1 MSNLAATNPKRLARS
16 VSSLSGVGDRRAER
30 LAQAGIATVED
41 LLHYYPRRYLDRS
54 TINRIETLQPDMHA
68 TIVGRIESC
77 GIKKGRRSRFIAN
90 VFDGSGYVECVW
102 FAQPKMWQRVF
113 KPDELIA
120 FHGKISWYG
129 GPQMVHPEYDKL
141 PDEAAL
147 ENRNLLNTG
156 IIIPLYPSSEAL
168 KQVNLDSRGFRKIVK
183 VGLDNFLKDVPETL
197 SPDIL
202 RRMNLI
208 SLPEALRQIHFPADF
223 EQLDRAIYRLKFQEL
238 FFLELLLAFRKQ
250 RMKLEKPGIVFE
262 QVGEKTKAVL
272 EKLPFELT
280 GAQKRVLKEIRG
292 DMRRPYVMN
301 RLIQGDVG
309 SGKTIVALISML
321 IAVENGYQ
329 AALMAP
335 TEILAEQH
343 YLNMHRILEG
353 LDCRVEILLGSQTA
367 AQRRKIHPAIASG
380 EVDIV
385 IGTHALI
392 QDGVDFAKLG
402 LAIVDEQH
410 RFGVMQRARLR
421 EKGLNPDVMV
431 MTATPIPRTLSL
443 TLYGDLDVSIIDE
456 LPPGRKPVL
465 TVWRNEIKLPEI
477 YEFVKKQAAAGH
489 QVYIVF
495 PLVEES
501 EKIDLR
507 AASESYEKMAAETF
521 VDFSVGLLH
530 GRMKS
535 DEKERV
541 MDAFKNGDIQ
551 ILVSTTVIEVG
562 VDVPNATVMVVE
574 HAERFGLTQLH
585 QLRGRVGRGSE
596 KSYCI
601 LVASP
606 PLSDDGRK
614 RLETMA
620 ETNDGFKI
628 SEVDLEIRGPGEFF
642 GTRQHGLPELKMA
655 DILVD
660 QELLQIARQE
670 AFDLVKRD
678 AQLLAPDVAPIR
690 RHFQKKY
697 QQKFELVTIG

>member
-1 MSNLAATNPKRLARS
+1 MKFLT
-16 VSSLSGVGDRRAER
+16 GVGEKRADR

-54 TINRIETLQPDMHA
+54 TINRIDTLQPGMHA

-77 GIKKGRRSRFIAN
+77 GIKKGRRSRFIAHI
-90 VFDGSGYVECVW
+90 FDDSAYLECVW
-102 FAQPKMWQRVF
+102 FHQAHMWQRVF
-113 KPDELIA
+113 KPGELVA
-120 FHGKISWYG
+120 FHGKVSWYG
-129 GPQMVHPEYDKL
+129 GPQMVHPDYDKL
-141 PDEAAL
+141 PDEAAGG
-147 ENRNLLNTG
+147 NSNLLNTG

-168 KQVNLDSRGFRKIVK
+168 KQVGLDSRGFRRIIKI
-183 VGLDNFLKDVPETL
+183 GLDNFLRDVPETL

-202 RRMNLI
+202 RRLNLMP
-208 SLPEALRQIHFPADF
+208 LPESLRQIHFPENF
-223 EQLDRAIYRLKFQEL
+223 ERLNQAVRRLKFQEL

-250 RMKLEKPGIVFE
+250 RMKAEKSGIVFE
-262 QVGEKTKAVL
+262 RVGEKTKAVL

-280 GAQKRVLKEIRG
+280 EAQKRVLREIRT
-292 DMRRPYVMN
+292 DMHQPYVMN

-343 YLNMHRILEG
+343 YLNIHRILEG
-353 LDCRVEILLGSQTA
+353 LDCRVESLLGSQTA
-367 AQRRKIHPAIASG
+367 ARRRKIHPAIKSG
-380 EVDIV
+380 EVNIV

-402 LAIVDEQH
+402 LVIVDEQH
-410 RFGVMQRARLR
+410 RFGVMQRAQLR
-421 EKGLNPDVMV
+421 EKGLNPDMMV

-456 LPPGRKPVL
+456 LPPGRKPVI
-465 TVWRNEIKLPEI
+465 TVWRYESKRAEI
-477 YEFVKKQAAAGH
+477 YEFVKKQAAAG
-489 QVYIVF
+489 QQAFIVF

-501 EKIDLR
+501 AKIDLR

-521 VDFSVGLLH
+521 AEFSVGLLH

-541 MDAFKNGDIQ
+541 MDAFKNGDLQ

-562 VDVPNATVMVVE
+562 VDVPKATVMVVE

-601 LVASP
+601 LVATP
-606 PLSDDGRK
+606 PLSADGLK
-614 RLETMA
+614 RLEIMA
-620 ETNDGFKI
+620 ATNDGFRI

-642 GTRQHGLPELKMA
+642 GTRQHGLPELKIA
-655 DILVD
+655 NILAD
-660 QELLQIARQE
+660 QEMLQIARHE

-678 AQLLAPDVAPIR
+678 VQLLAPDVLPIR
-690 RHFQKKY
+690 QHFQKQY
-697 QQKFELVTIG
+697 QKKFDLVTIG